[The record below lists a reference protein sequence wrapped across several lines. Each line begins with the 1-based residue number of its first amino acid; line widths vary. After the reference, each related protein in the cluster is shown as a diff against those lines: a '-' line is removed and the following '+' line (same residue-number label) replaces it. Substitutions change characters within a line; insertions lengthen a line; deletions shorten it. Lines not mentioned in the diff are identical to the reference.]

1 MIALKT
7 KKTHIDQLIVRC
19 KKGDSTAQMQIYNN
33 YYKAMYNTTYYI
45 LKKFQLV
52 GMEILI

>member
-33 YYKAMYNTTYYI
+33 YYKAMYNI

>member
-19 KKGDSTAQMQIYNN
+19 KKRDSTAQMQIYNN
-33 YYKAMYNTTYYI
+33 YYKAMYNTAYYI